1 MSSSA
6 TRQAPPWLEQS
17 VHQAVSL
24 ASVPGLPDEAVL
36 CVCRLAARLDTRALR
51 HTSCLL
57 GTADKL
63 SRQLQVLAG
72 EARRPAREIVPENAA
87 AVLFDDPAQMLACAA
102 RDWLDGRF
110 YRHWWWRSLLGG
122 ALAQSVIALW
132 RRHPAHARAA
142 LAQLAD
148 RAEEFRQRLPE
159 PDAAVIADLLE
170 EYPAR
175 KARPID
181 APEPVA
187 DVVRPHDPVLMESP
201 AEAGVFHTSRDEPS
215 HAARTT
221 PIASDANDSACPA
234 TTKARQDA
242 DASSQRISEVE
253 PAIPDRSGGI
263 EERRTRGRSPAAGG
277 IDTSLRAHEA
287 SAAAALETSRVARQA
302 DAGQQGSI
310 AADPANDR
318 RRPRPS
324 SPSERTASLARP
336 DITTAPSAVG
346 GVRSTSDPA
355 ASPASFAP
363 HAITGESIETDH
375 GGVLYLLNAALH
387 LGFYPDFTRPQDPG
401 IALSPWDFLALCG
414 ERLAGRSF
422 RRDALWSLLTTLA
435 TSPGGQTPLAPE
447 TPAPLPDMLVALHPY
462 RGALPSNN
470 SPAPKTWPAWIDRLI
485 PPLRHRLA
493 AALGVAPRR
502 VGHLLCRQRAHIR
515 HFNGRMDALF
525 NLNDHPVAIR
535 RAGLDRDPGW
545 IPAAACDIRFHYDA

>member
-36 CVCRLAARLDTRALR
+36 CVCRLAARLDTHALR
-51 HTSCLL
+51 HTRGLL

-148 RAEEFRQRLPE
+148 RAEEFRQSLPAHDE
-159 PDAAVIADLLE
+159 AAIADLLLE
-170 EYPAR
+170 HPTR
-175 KARPID
+175 KVRPID
-181 APEPVA
+181 STEPVV
-187 DVVRPHDPVLMESP
+187 DVPYRHDPVFMQSP
-201 AEAGVFHTSRDEPS
+201 TEVGVFHS
-215 HAARTT
+215 HSARTT

-234 TTKARQDA
+234 TTKTRQDA
-242 DASSQRISEVE
+242 DVSALQLTKVE
-253 PAIPDRSGGI
+253 SAIPDRSGGV
-263 EERRTRGRSPAAGG
+263 EERRTRGRSPAARG

-287 SAAAALETSRVARQA
+287 TAAAALETSRVARQA

-324 SPSERTASLARP
+324 SPSERKESRARP

-346 GVRSTSDPA
+346 GVRPTSDPA
-355 ASPASFAP
+355 ASRASFAP

-401 IALSPWDFLALCG
+401 IALSPWVFLALCG

-435 TSPGGQTPLAPE
+435 TSASGQTPLAPE
-447 TPAPLPDMLVALHPY
+447 TPAPLPDMPVALHPY

-525 NLNDHPVAIR
+525 NLDDHPVAIR